1 MKEEKA
7 PYIPEHIRLQLEDRL
22 RLLLRKVDSQTTGTG
37 DAETPPDASTIRSLH
52 KGPPHDYHLL

>member
-22 RLLLRKVDSQTTGTG
+22 RILLRKVDSQTTGTG
-37 DAETPPDASTIRSLH
+37 DAETPPGASTIRSY
-52 KGPPHDYHLL
+52 DSNQ